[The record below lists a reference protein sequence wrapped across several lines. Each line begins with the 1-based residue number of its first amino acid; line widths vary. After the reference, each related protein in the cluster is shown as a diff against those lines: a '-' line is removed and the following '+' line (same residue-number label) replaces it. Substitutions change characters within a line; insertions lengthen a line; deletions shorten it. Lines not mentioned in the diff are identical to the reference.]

1 MRRYYLT
8 IWTAPFPVRQTLE
21 TQALAKPEWGTK
33 RICPSCSTRYYDLLK
48 TQPVCPSC
56 GTPFDPEQ
64 LLKSRRARS
73 SAVDDRIKAAAPD
86 LEVEVDE
93 DLAVEEGDAGAPI
106 EDVSE
111 LEDDGDDFAVVE
123 SGEGED
129 ER

>member
-1 MRRYYLT
+1 
-8 IWTAPFPVRQTLE
+8 
-21 TQALAKPEWGTK
+21 LAKPEWGTK

-48 TQPVCPSC
+48 VPAICPSC
-56 GTPFDPEQ
+56 GVAFDPEQ

-73 SAVDDRIKAAAPD
+73 TAADERVKTVAPD

-93 DLAVEEGDAGAPI
+93 DIETAEGDAGAPI

-123 SGEGED
+123 GGPNED